1 MSREQAGIFRYV
13 VAGNAIEYVVL
24 DYKYIKNIWSRNIKS
39 LNLHEYALL
48 KSYEKEHIAGFAG
61 AHADGHRM

>member
-1 MSREQAGIFRYV
+1 LYV

-48 KSYEKEHIAGFAG
+48 KIYEKEHIAGFVG
-61 AHADGHRM
+61 PDADCYRM